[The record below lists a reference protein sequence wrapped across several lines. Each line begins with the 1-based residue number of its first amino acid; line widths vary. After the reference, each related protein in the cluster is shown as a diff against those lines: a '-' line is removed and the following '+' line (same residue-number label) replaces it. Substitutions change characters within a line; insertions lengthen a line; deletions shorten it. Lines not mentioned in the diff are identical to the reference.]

1 MNHAYLQKPVSPSN
15 DECSFGLRM
24 FYYYE
29 AVDDL
34 LSQRTD
40 LVSRSLTHTV
50 SLHLVAIDIKR
61 EK

>member
-1 MNHAYLQKPVSPSN
+1 MMNVL
-15 DECSFGLRM
+15 FGLRM

-40 LVSRSLTHTV
+40 LVSLSLTHTV
-50 SLHLVAIDIKR
+50 SLHLVAIDIKC